1 MPYSIIQIEVTQ
13 PLPTVSLSET
23 DTGIA
28 LILRRK
34 DKPIGFLMQALP
46 AKSVLTP
53 EDLAQFIAKE
63 VGKKLLE
70 ESL

>member
-13 PLPTVSLSET
+13 PLPTLSLSET

-46 AKSVLTP
+46 AKSLLTP
-53 EDLAQFIAKE
+53 EDLAQLIAKE

>member
-1 MPYSIIQIEVTQ
+1 MLTLFKSYKERFMSYSIIEIEVTQ
-13 PLPTVSLSET
+13 PLPTLSPSES
-23 DTGIA
+23 DMGIA

-53 EDLAQFIAKE
+53 SDLTE
-63 VGKKLLE
+63 L
-70 ESL
+70 